1 MARRATQFI
10 RRAVKIHKQKELHEE
25 RLMTLDVLVL
35 TVWQPEIDNKQKPLS
50 CRAGG
55 PTKMELSYS
64 SCNGISG
71 LSITL
76 FCPNTTQ

>member
-50 CRAGG
+50 C
-55 PTKMELSYS
+55 
-64 SCNGISG
+64 
-71 LSITL
+71 
-76 FCPNTTQ
+76 